1 MAAKRK
7 ASVKKANKN
16 SASGKTKKKNKPGR
30 AR

>member
-7 ASVKKANKN
+7 ASVKKAKKD
-16 SASGKTKKKNKPGR
+16 SASGKSMKKNGPGR

>member
-7 ASVKKANKN
+7 ASVKKAKKN
-16 SASGKTKKKNKPGR
+16 SAVGKRKKTNRPQR